1 MGGTIGYNSLR
12 EGDHIPCSW
21 WVRVGEQTH
30 TTFPPIADL
39 AFENLRGLI
48 RIAKK
53 FVFGW
58 DVVDLCAEDAAAVWA
73 CFSIHDQQE
82 FRRLRPA
89 DAGPGWM
96 FSLDGVDV
104 YEVPAPGGGTVL
116 AAPPA
121 PERAPGGSAMWFGRH
136 AMGKD
141 GPPVPGVYVGD
152 RDDWMFYGLSRRDA
166 RQWASLLHRYAAGE
180 AVPSCAPG
188 EAPCEDFRLPEG
200 E

>member
-1 MGGTIGYNSLR
+1 MEENEPQYPDSPNGLLDNLIDVKRALADVLRSLKAFNHMN
-12 EGDHIPCSW
+12 GDLLTS
-21 WVRVGEQTH
+21 
-30 TTFPPIADL
+30 A
-39 AFENLRGLI
+39 
-48 RIAKK
+48 RI
-53 FVFGW
+53 
-58 DVVDLCAEDAAAVWA
+58 WA